1 MRRMTLLE
9 PWLGTELDTAPYEPS
24 FDGPARTRHAECSDL
39 VDLARRM
46 NIPADYAIQQFMD
59 VSFSPPER

>member
-1 MRRMTLLE
+1 MRRTPLLE
-9 PWLGTELDTAPYEPS
+9 RLDPAPCEPTL
-24 FDGPARTRHAECSDL
+24 DAPTRARHAECSDL

-59 VSFSPPER
+59 VSFSTVER

>member
-1 MRRMTLLE
+1 MPLE
-9 PWLGTELDTAPYEPS
+9 TWSDRAPDEPILDAPT
-24 FDGPARTRHAECSDL
+24 RTRHAECSDL

-46 NIPADYAIQQFMD
+46 NIPADYAIRQFMD

>member
-1 MRRMTLLE
+1 MRRTTVLE
-9 PWLGTELDTAPYEPS
+9 RLDPAPHEPML
-24 FDGPARTRHAECSDL
+24 DAPMRTRHAECSDL

-59 VSFSPPER
+59 VSFSSPER